1 MEAIITRR
9 EVRGERLSQDIHPV
23 MDRVLR
29 GRGIGCIE
37 EIDTS
42 TQRLAHFGLMKG
54 SEAAASR
61 LADAIQQQRVI
72 TIIGDF
78 DADGATSTAL
88 CMLALKAF
96 LAERVNYLVPNR
108 FDFGYGL
115 SEGIVD
121 IAAAQGTEVIMTV
134 DSGIACHAG
143 VERARALGMQVI
155 VTDHHLPGEQLP
167 NAHAIVNPNQ
177 PGCTFPSKAI
187 AGVGVAFYVMLA
199 LRSEL
204 QRRGYFDQ
212 QGSQAPNLASLLDIV
227 AVGTVADVVVLDRNN
242 RVLVQQGLS
251 RIRSGHCRPG
261 IKALIDV
268 SGRVLHNLSASDLGF
283 VVGPRL
289 NAAGRLDDMALGIEL
304 LLEEDKFR
312 AQAMAVHLDQLNMQ
326 RRAIEAEMK
335 ADAERVLND
344 MQAMDSQSVPAGIV
358 LYRPDFH
365 QGVIGIVAGRIK
377 DMYRRPCIVFAQQ
390 DEQWLKGSA
399 RSVEGL
405 HIRDLL
411 EEVNRRQP
419 GLIEKFGGHAMAAG
433 LSIQH
438 SNLAVFERAFTRVVT
453 DSGAV
458 IGRAEYLTDGELSSA
473 DMSLPLAQQMRFSVP
488 FGQGFVPPLFDG
500 VFRVLSQRIIKEKY
514 LKLVL
519 ANADGMQFDAMA
531 FSIDISQWPQPAVQH
546 VRVVYRLDVN
556 EYQGRQTLQLLVE
569 HLVPATGSSAD

>member
-9 EVRGERLSQDIHPV
+9 DVRGERLSQDIHPV

-29 GRGIGCIE
+29 GRGVGSVE

-42 TQRLAHFGLMKG
+42 TQRLAHFSLMKG
-54 SEAAASR
+54 SEAAATR
-61 LADAIQQQRVI
+61 LADAIEQQRMF

-88 CMLALKAF
+88 CMLAFKAF
-96 LAERVNYLVPNR
+96 HAERVSYLVPNR

-115 SEGIVD
+115 SEGIVEM
-121 IAAAQGTEVIMTV
+121 AAAQGADVIMTV

-143 VERARALGMQVI
+143 VERARALGMEVI

-177 PGCTFPSKAI
+177 PGCSFPSKAI

-199 LRSEL
+199 IRAEL
-204 QRRGYFDQ
+204 QRRGHFAGRGY
-212 QGSQAPNLASLLDIV
+212 QAPNLASLLDIV
-227 AVGTVADVVVLDRNN
+227 AVGTVADVVALDRNN

-251 RIRSGHCRPG
+251 RIRSGHCRAG

-268 SGRVLHNLSASDLGF
+268 SGRALHNLSASDLGF

-326 RRAIEAEMK
+326 RRAIEADMK
-335 ADAERVLND
+335 ADAERLISE
-344 MQAMDSQSVPAGIV
+344 MQSMDSQSVPEGIV

-377 DMYRRPCIVFAQQ
+377 EMYRRPCIVFAQQ
-390 DEQWLKGSA
+390 DEQCLKGSA
-399 RSVEGL
+399 RSVEGI

-433 LSIQH
+433 LSIQYI
-438 SNLAVFERAFTRVVT
+438 NLEAFERAFARVVKE
-453 DSGAV
+453 SGAV
-458 IGRAEYLTDGELSSA
+458 VGRAEFVTDGELSST
-473 DMSLPLAQQMRFSVP
+473 DMTLSLAQQIRFSLP
-488 FGQGFVPPLFDG
+488 FGQGFVAPLFDG
-500 VFRVLSQRIIKEKY
+500 VFRVVSQRIIKERY

-519 ANADGMQFDAMA
+519 ASAEGMQFDAMA
-531 FSIDISQWPQPAVQH
+531 FSIDISQWPQPTIHYVHA
-546 VRVVYRLDVN
+546 VYRLDIN
-556 EYQGRQTLQLLVE
+556 DYQGRQTLQLLIE
-569 HLVPATGSSAD
+569 HLVPATGISDY